1 MLEAPPRRGL
11 GMENLI
17 PSSESRRRLI
27 SLSRTQPLRSSKKHK
42 KWSPPAG
49 KGRDP
54 PRLHGPKNTWDEV
67 YWCQRQRQQE
77 TGGTLARGWV
87 RAEEPCSVPNRH
99 LYHVEIQYNIPKQ
112 LIPTISIILTCT
124 HAISSKDHPN
134 MREKKFPLLFDL
146 IHTYHLMEGSLN
158 MHGKSFPLY
167 YATYIPKIFFN
178 PIMKYNI

>member
-1 MLEAPPRRGL
+1 MKSEVTRYIKCALCCHIGPCANIVALFNTILLSPHLLCDTLPYVL
-11 GMENLI
+11 GGNHNPIMSKQMI
-17 PSSESRRRLI
+17 PL
-27 SLSRTQPLRSSKKHK
+27 LLF
-42 KWSPPAG
+42 
-49 KGRDP
+49 
-54 PRLHGPKNTWDEV
+54 
-67 YWCQRQRQQE
+67 
-77 TGGTLARGWV
+77 
-87 RAEEPCSVPNRH
+87 
-99 LYHVEIQYNIPKQ
+99 
-112 LIPTISIILTCT
+112 ILTCT